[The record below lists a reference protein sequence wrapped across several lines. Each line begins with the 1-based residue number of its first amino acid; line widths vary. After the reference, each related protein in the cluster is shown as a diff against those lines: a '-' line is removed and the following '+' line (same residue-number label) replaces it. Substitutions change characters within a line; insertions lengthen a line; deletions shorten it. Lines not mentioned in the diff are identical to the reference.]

1 MHLLR
6 STIKQLKRLLA
17 TTLMLFWLLG
27 GSTFFCSDA
36 RATANVMAS
45 TAGEAR
51 TVTDLAG
58 RRVEITTPARNLVGI
73 HSALSLVCYMQLASQ
88 VVGVEQEEK
97 EPRQW
102 VGGTGRSYRMANP
115 HLGSLPSIGS
125 RRQLDPEALV
135 ALQPDVIF
143 MGWGSAQVADHLQQ
157 QTGIPV
163 LMVHNGNL
171 TTQLH
176 LFEQSLDL
184 IATVCDRH
192 ERAAHIKEFIHT
204 SLADLKQ
211 RSSVSFA
218 PTTVYIGGLNFRV
231 AHGLLGTSR
240 AYPPFVLLQA
250 NNIADEI
257 TPPVNL
263 VKGRFSIA
271 AENLLKADPE
281 MIFVCASGEA
291 LVRNDL
297 HHPAFAALRAVRDKH
312 LYRIIPHYYAASPDT
327 VLAETYYIGSILYP
341 EAFADVEI
349 AVTADRCYRFFV
361 GEPLYRQMAA
371 LFGPFARIN
380 IENADDPAL

>member
-1 MHLLR
+1 M
-6 STIKQLKRLLA
+6 QLKRLLV
-17 TTLMLFWLLG
+17 TTLMLIWLLG
-27 GSTFFCSDA
+27 GSTIAIFYAYAHADA
-36 RATANVMAS
+36 SVVAAIT
-45 TAGEAR
+45 GETR

-58 RRVEITTPARNLVGI
+58 RQVKITTPARSLVGV
-73 HSALSLVCYMQLASQ
+73 HSALSLVCYMQLAAQ

-97 EPRQW
+97 DPRQW

-115 HLGSLPSIGS
+115 HLGTLPSIGS
-125 RRQLDPEALV
+125 RRQLDAEALV

-163 LMVHNGNL
+163 LIVHNGNL
-171 TTQLH
+171 TTQRH

-192 ERAAHIKEFIHT
+192 ERAAQIKEFIHS
-204 SLADLKQ
+204 SLADLRQ
-211 RSSVSFA
+211 RSSVSPA

-250 NNIADEI
+250 NNIADAI
-257 TPPVNL
+257 MPPANL

-271 AENLLKADPE
+271 VENLLKADPE
-281 MIFVCASGEA
+281 VIFICASGET
-291 LVRNDL
+291 LVRDDL
-297 HHPAFAALRAVRDKH
+297 HHPAFAALRAVRDKR

-341 EAFADVEI
+341 EAFADVVI
-349 AVTADRCYRFFV
+349 AATADRFYRFFV
-361 GEPLYRQMAA
+361 GQPLYTQMAA
-371 LFGPFARIN
+371 LFGPFAQIN
-380 IENADDPAL
+380 TEDVDTPAL